1 MEKAL
6 NVIKELL
13 RAKIKF
19 VVIGGVASSYYGVKR
34 ATFDLDLLMLPKDED
49 LRKIISVLKRLGYK
63 NIYSLNATG
72 NVANNIGPIAKVSL
86 AKIKKYYA
94 VRFVNSFDI
103 DLMFPENSVFFDFIW
118 EYRFEIAL

>member
-103 DLMFPENSVFFDFIW
+103 DLMN
-118 EYRFEIAL
+118 